1 MDVQKLKAEHPD
13 VAEALINEGREA
25 GATAECERIQA
36 VEAQS
41 MPGHEQLIATL
52 KFDGKTSGPE
62 AAVQVLA
69 AEKAKKGDKLA
80 ALQADAKDAAVK
92 HAAAPQ
98 PGDEDD
104 GDDGDDGDDEDQDSR
119 KGKKAK
125 AMASMADV
133 RNVAAAAQAYQRDM
147 AEKNVKVSTAEAVAH
162 VMKQQKEAR
171 NG

>member
-25 GATAECERIQA
+25 GATAERERIQA

-41 MPGHEQLIATL
+41 MPGHEALIATL

-69 AEKAKKGDKLA
+69 AEKAKKGDALA
-80 ALQADAKDAAVK
+80 NLRADAAAAAVT
-92 HAAAPQ
+92 HAAAPD
-98 PGDEDD
+98 PDEDD
-104 GDDGDDGDDEDQDSR
+104 DDDEGEGDDNGDAR
-119 KGKKAK
+119 KSKKAK
-125 AMASMADV
+125 TASMPAI
-133 RNVAAAAQAYQRDM
+133 RNVAAAAAEYQKEM
-147 AEKNVKVSTAEAVAH
+147 KAKGVKVSTAEAVAH
-162 VMKQQKEAR
+162 VTAKQKEAR